1 MMKKINKIYT
11 FLAVALG
18 LASCSNEAPF
28 SADYPEGSGRV
39 LTSSLDVQ
47 VKTENPKVRADQN
60 GIPAPADFKV
70 EFFNKENETKAEKT
84 YESYG
89 KMPEIVVLPAG
100 EYKIVV
106 SYGEDYDE
114 YGSNAAFNKPHYEG
128 SSDYFTVEKD
138 KIIDNLDPIICRL
151 VNVRVAVKFDASL
164 KDKMS
169 PDSKVS
175 VKVGDSGNSLN
186 FDVNTTQDGYF
197 EYAEGSNTLAA
208 TFTGKVEDVEVI
220 ETKTFDDVKKG
231 NYYVITFRLHS
242 ADASGNGNIDPDHD
256 DSDFV
261 VDASVSY
268 VVNNDTD
275 LNDATP
281 DDEQDLY
288 LEDDMRPEN
297 GEDPNVGN
305 QPGTEDPGTD
315 PENPDDP
322 NNPDDGQKGTVPIF
336 TTEGVDLDKV
346 NDLVEDMT
354 IIIYITSETTINK
367 FDVEINS
374 DNDGFLS
381 AIDDMIG
388 SSFSLIELNKDEGL
402 GNSLSQLGFPVG
414 SDVTNPTENDENGN
428 AKIKFEITSDL
439 QNLLNGFPGTHQFKL
454 IVGNSAGMESKTLKI
469 KVND

>member
-1 MMKKINKIYT
+1 MKKINKIYT

-39 LTSSLDVQ
+39 LTSSLEVQ

-114 YGSNAAFNKPHYEG
+114 YGNNAAFNKPHYEG

-138 KIIDNLDPIICRL
+138 KIIDNLDPIIGRL

-297 GEDPNVGN
+297 GEDPNAGD
-305 QPGTEDPGTD
+305 QPGTEEPGTD

-322 NNPDDGQKGTVPIF
+322 KNPDNPGVDIPDDNIPGPQITAN
-336 TTEGVDLDKV
+336 EGVNLDEV
-346 NDLVEDMT
+346 NDVAGLTECKLLIHAEGGIKTFTVTIDSPALVADLEDMAQWEDGSNLDLIYPDYKKDFLENLLGREVGESLIGVEDMEFD
-354 IIIYITSETTINK
+354 ITQFLVMMDSFKGIHK
-367 FDVEINS
+367 FIVN
-374 DNDGFLS
+374 
-381 AIDDMIG
+381 
-388 SSFSLIELNKDEGL
+388 
-402 GNSLSQLGFPVG
+402 V
-414 SDVTNPTENDENGN
+414 
-428 AKIKFEITSDL
+428 SDL
-439 QNLLNGFPGTHQFKL
+439 NGKSS
-454 IVGNSAGMESKTLKI
+454 SATLQLEI
-469 KVND
+469 K